1 MRHILLA
8 VAAVSAL
15 VASGAAEAET
25 VKVTINLDIPVS
37 CGARLIEAVP
47 VGDRVE
53 VAVRRTCNTPHA
65 LTLSGPGMDKASV
78 TELNSRAV
86 RPAEQA
92 VFRHTALTS
101 DTTDRFVIEGAAD
114 VAETAAGLQ
123 VAIGAL

>member
-8 VAAVSAL
+8 VAAV
-15 VASGAAEAET
+15 VAVSGPATAET
-25 VKVTINLDIPVS
+25 VQVTVKLHIPLS

-65 LTLSGPGMDKASV
+65 LTLSGPGMGKASV
-78 TELNSRAV
+78 RELNSRTV

-101 DTTDRFVIEGAAD
+101 DTTDHFVIEGAAD
-114 VAETAAGLQ
+114 VARTAADLQ